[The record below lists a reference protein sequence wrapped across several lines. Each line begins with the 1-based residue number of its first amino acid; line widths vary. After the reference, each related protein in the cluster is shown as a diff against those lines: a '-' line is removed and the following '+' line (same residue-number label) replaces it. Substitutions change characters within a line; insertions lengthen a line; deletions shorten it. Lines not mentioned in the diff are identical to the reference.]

1 MQAIENDPHLQVMAE
16 RNRAHDQIIR
26 LRAILGSFKENLKSA
41 IEITQRELES
51 QCEFF
56 SKGHGGRERRLGLA
70 LCLQEQARLEAYK
83 HSLQRLEQIEASTR

>member
-1 MQAIENDPHLQVMAE
+1 MQTIENDPHLQVMAE
-16 RNRAHDQIIR
+16 RNRAHDQVIR
-26 LRAILGSFKENLKSA
+26 LRGVLGSFKENLKSA

-56 SKGHGGRERRLGLA
+56 SKGHGGRER
-70 LCLQEQARLEAYK
+70 CLQEQAKLEAYK